1 MILAE
6 IKRLSL
12 ENGWKNKIPL
22 TKPLYILSFLLFL
35 CQLSFAQKK
44 IAFEFNQITEQDGLA
59 QNFVNSFLYDK
70 DGYLWVATEDGLNR
84 FDGSHF
90 DVFKSNYKK
99 PNRLLENS
107 TVSLCEDKQGNIWVA
122 TAKGVSCFIKQKGE
136 FINFKS
142 FKNKDF
148 TPCFNLLCDTR
159 GYVWFSTNSGLYCIN
174 PLDFSFVDA
183 EKQPFMK
190 EAIEINN
197 KNCLVEDTVNNGLWV
212 GTDVGLFFLDFKT
225 NQTFSV
231 KNNPQK
237 IPILDNSF
245 VSSLA
250 IDDGKLYYADNTQY
264 KIIVYDLAQ
273 LKIIKAYSFQAKIVA
288 KKNYAIT
295 LFVDKKHN
303 IWLSFQENSYLIDAK
318 TDEISEIESKQVAE
332 TITTKSLRFQNAWQS
347 DDGTIWLG
355 ANGILTIN
363 PDKIPHKSYDIGKLT
378 SATDKKELITAFVE
392 DADRTMWLGTWT
404 RNLIHF
410 FPEKNTVDTF
420 RLPPTPIIY
429 HQFIHTV
436 VDASE
441 KVYVAAYD
449 GVFVF
454 DKNSKKFAKFPLPIG
469 LDWTKIRLMSFVLK
483 DDFIWIRTNAAIVFS
498 YQLSTK
504 KWHEYTLNSVEKEGL
519 NTTRIFLVFDKKGD
533 LWANL
538 YPNGLAKFSKKEQK
552 FIDEK
557 IKNPDGFEYWFNQ
570 FKADEENNLWFP
582 TIGYGL
588 VKYDTKK
595 KTYEN
600 WRESD
605 GLVSDQCFAVAI
617 DKSSNIWVGSHD
629 KFSLMDRK
637 KHIVNF
643 ALPFNFGVNTYRYY
657 LYMLKNGNI
666 LAIQKNILVE
676 FQTEKNDS
684 PKFYG
689 NLLISSIQLHDSTIF
704 LNSAIKKVNL
714 GINQNNFDIKFAS
727 FNYTQNA
734 YNYYYQL
741 EGVDKN
747 WVDAG
752 TNTVAHYTNLQGGDY
767 TFLVKVVTGDVVSK
781 IQTIKIKI
789 DTVFYKTWWFLGFI
803 LMGIL
808 ALVYAFYRYRVQQ
821 NAKVLGLQMQTTRL
835 EKSNTEIRY
844 QNLINHL
851 NPHFLF
857 NSLTSL
863 NSLISINPKD
873 ASQFLRR
880 LSLIYRYILQNNE
893 KELVSLEEETT
904 FAQHYI
910 ELQKTRFEDGLQI
923 EIKIERKA
931 QKLQIVP
938 VTLQNLLEN
947 AIKHN
952 IIDEENPLIITIFTQ
967 ENYLIVENVL
977 QKKRH
982 VETSNKQGLASLI
995 SLYHYLTNRTLVAE
1009 EVDGK
1014 FVVKVPLL

>member
-1 MILAE
+1 MT
-6 IKRLSL
+6 KSL
-12 ENGWKNKIPL
+12 KIFL
-22 TKPLYILSFLLFL
+22 FLLFL
-35 CQLSFAQKK
+35 SKFSFAQKK

-59 QNFVNSFLYDK
+59 QNYVNGFLYDK

-99 PNRLLENS
+99 PNRLLEN
-107 TVSLCEDKQGNIWVA
+107 TTISLCEDKQGNIWVA
-122 TAKGVSCFIKQKGE
+122 TAKGISCFIKQKGE

-159 GYVWFSTNSGLYCIN
+159 GYVWFSTDSGLYCIN
-174 PLDFSFVDA
+174 PVDFSFVDA

-237 IPILDNSF
+237 TPILDNSF

-250 IDDGKLYYADNTQY
+250 INNGKLYYADNTKH
-264 KIIVYDLAQ
+264 KIIVFDLAQ
-273 LKIIKAYSFQAKIVA
+273 LKIIKAYLFPAKIVA
-288 KKNYAIT
+288 KRNYAIAT
-295 LFVDKKHN
+295 FVDKKQN
-303 IWLSFQENSYLIDAK
+303 IWLSFLENSYLIDAK
-318 TDEISEIESKQVAE
+318 TDEISEIESKQVSE
-332 TITTKSLRFQNAWQS
+332 MITTKSLRFQNVWQS

-355 ANGILTIN
+355 ANGILTVN
-363 PDKIPHKSYDIGKLT
+363 PDKIPYKSYDIGKLSFIT
-378 SATDKKELITAFVE
+378 NKNELITTFAE
-392 DADRTMWLGTWT
+392 DADKTMWLGTLK
-404 RNLIHF
+404 RKLIHY

-420 RLPPTPIIY
+420 NLPPTPINY
-429 HQFIHTV
+429 HKFIHTV
-436 VDASE
+436 VDARE

-449 GVFVF
+449 GVFVLH
-454 DKNSKKFAKFPLPIG
+454 KNSKKITKFPLPNSI
-469 LDWTKIRLMSFVLK
+469 DWTKIWLMSFALK
-483 DDFIWIRTNAAIVFS
+483 DDFIWIRTNVAIVLS
-498 YQLSTK
+498 YQFSTK
-504 KWHEYTLNSVEKEGL
+504 KWHEYTLNSVEKGNL
-519 NTTRIFLVFDKKGD
+519 NTTRMFLVFDKKGD

-538 YPNGLAKFSKKEQK
+538 YPNGLAKFSETEQK
-552 FIDEK
+552 FINEN
-557 IKNPDGFEYWFNQ
+557 IKNPNGFEFWFNQ

-595 KTYEN
+595 KIYEN

-629 KFSLMDRK
+629 KFSLMDK
-637 KHIVNF
+637 KRHIVNF

-657 LYMLKNGNI
+657 LYRLKSGNI

-676 FQTEKNDS
+676 FQTEKKDS
-684 PKFYG
+684 PRFYG

-704 LNSAIKKVNL
+704 LNSVVKKVDL

-727 FNYTQNA
+727 FNYNQNA
-734 YNYYYQL
+734 YNYFYQL
-741 EGVDKN
+741 KGIDKN

-781 IQTIKIKI
+781 TQSIRIHIA
-789 DTVFYKTWWFLGFI
+789 TVFYKTWWFLTLI
-803 LMGIL
+803 LLLL
-808 ALVYAFYRYRVQQ
+808 AYLAYEFYRYRLSQT
-821 NAKVLGLQMQTTRL
+821 AKVLHLQMLTTRL
-835 EKSNTEIRY
+835 EKSNTEIQY

-863 NSLISINPKD
+863 NSLISINPKQ
-873 ASQFLRR
+873 ASQFLKR
-880 LSLIYRYILQNNE
+880 LSLIYRYILQNKD
-893 KELVSLEEETT
+893 KEMVSLEEEIS
-904 FAQHYI
+904 FVQHYI
-910 ELQKTRFEDGLQI
+910 ELQKSRFEEGLQI
-923 EIKIERKA
+923 SIKIEKGYE
-931 QKLQIVP
+931 KLKIVP

-952 IIDEENPLIITIFTQ
+952 IIDDENPLKISVFTQ
-967 ENYLIVENVL
+967 DNYLIVENIL
-977 QKKRH
+977 QKKH
-982 VETSNKQGLASLI
+982 YVETSNKQGLASLQ
-995 SLYHYLTNRTLVAE
+995 SLYHYLTNRELVATE
-1009 EVDGK
+1009 INRK